1 MALIKCPECGK
12 EISDK
17 ASVCVNC
24 GYPVSEYVEELKIEE
39 ERKRVEQLETQQ
51 EEEKKK
57 YARCKYCGV
66 DAVGEDEYCESC
78 GAYQFAD
85 SDKQEKTF
93 SSEIRKT
100 NYVEEKPKFWE
111 RWWFL
116 VLMCLAIPPVGLCL
130 LWITKKPKYAPARTT
145 ISVFL
150 AMYAV
155 VWCIAMFGESDTDS
169 APTQTDST
177 KIEEDQ
183 ELKQEPE
190 QNPEKQD
197 SDEKKE
203 DTEQE
208 DSFLSDL
215 CNVVDK
221 KVAKKAYSI
230 LKKKIGFSELEYKDQ
245 LDETTNYEIVAD
257 GYYMVLTASDDVYR
271 IFIPNSSYVFYEDGE
286 VKMTASDFKSK
297 TIDQSEMYSYYSIA
311 QEIVES
317 SLKNPKSA
325 DFPSAVMHPEE
336 ISMQKDGDIV
346 AVKSYVDAS
355 NSFGAT
361 VRSKWMV
368 EFKVLDLENYSY
380 DVLYVNMDGE
390 TSGEYVELE

>member
-24 GYPVSEYVEELKIEE
+24 GYPISEYVEELKRKEE
-39 ERKRVEQLETQQ
+39 QERIEQLRKQQ

-57 YARCKYCGV
+57 YKRCKYCGV
-66 DAVGEDEYCESC
+66 DAVGKDGYCESC
-78 GAYQFAD
+78 GAYQFK
-85 SDKQEKTF
+85 SSSQQEITF

-111 RWWFL
+111 SWWFL
-116 VLMCLAIPPVGLCL
+116 TLMCLAIPPVGLCM
-130 LWITKKPKYAPARTT
+130 LWIAKKPKYAPARTT

-155 VWCIAMFGESDTDS
+155 IWCVAMFGESGSTS
-169 APTQTDST
+169 TQTDST
-177 KIEEDQ
+177 QTEEEDQ
-183 ELKQEPE
+183 EQKQEQE
-190 QNPEKQD
+190 QNPKKQD
-197 SDEKKE
+197 DNEKKE
-203 DTEQE
+203 DSYQE
-208 DSFLSDL
+208 DNFLSDL
-215 CNVVDK
+215 GKVMDK
-221 KVAKKAYSI
+221 KVAKKAYNI
-230 LKKKIGFSELEYKDQ
+230 LEKKIGFSELEYKDQ

-271 IFIPNSSYVFYEDGE
+271 IFIPNSSYVFYENGE
-286 VKMTASDFKSK
+286 VKMTAADFKSK

-346 AVKSYVDAS
+346 AVQSYVDAK
-355 NSFGAT
+355 NSFNAT
-361 VRSKWMV
+361 IRTKWMV
-368 EFKVLDLENYSY
+368 EFKVLDLETYLY
-380 DVLYVNMDGE
+380 EVLYINVDGE

>member
-24 GYPVSEYVEELKIEE
+24 GYPVSEYVEELKREE
-39 ERKRVEQLETQQ
+39 EQNRIEQLRKQQ

-111 RWWFL
+111 SWLFL
-116 VLMCLAIPPVGLCL
+116 TFMCLAIPPVGLCL
-130 LWITKKPKYAPARTT
+130 LWIAKKPKYAPARTT
-145 ISVFL
+145 LSVFL

-155 VWCIAMFGESDTDS
+155 VWCVAMFGESGS
-169 APTQTDST
+169 ASTQTDST
-177 KIEEDQ
+177 QIEEEDQ
-183 ELKQEPE
+183 EQKQEQE
-190 QNPEKQD
+190 QNPKKKD
-197 SDEKKE
+197 DNEKKE
-203 DTEQE
+203 DSDQE
-208 DSFLSDL
+208 DNFLSDL
-215 CNVVDK
+215 GKVMDK
-221 KVAKKAYSI
+221 KVAKKAYNI

-257 GYYMVLTASDDVYR
+257 GYDIVVTASDDVYR
-271 IFIPNSSYVFYEDGE
+271 IFIPNSSYTFYEDGE
-286 VKMTASDFKSK
+286 VKMTVSDLKEK
-297 TIDQSEMYSYYSIA
+297 TIDIHTRNKYFIMA
-311 QEIVES
+311 QEIVENC
-317 SLKNPKSA
+317 LKNPSSA
-325 DFPSAVMHPEE
+325 DFPSIITHPEE
-336 ISMQKDGDIV
+336 IAMQRNGDIV
-346 AVKSYVDAS
+346 AVQSYVDAK
-355 NSFGAT
+355 NSFNAT
-361 VRSKWMV
+361 TRTKWMV
-368 EFKVLDLENYSY
+368 EFKVLDLETYSY
-380 DVLYVNMDGE
+380 EVLYINMDGE
-390 TSGEYVELE
+390 TSGEYVELD

>member
-24 GYPVSEYVEELKIEE
+24 GYPVSEYVEELKREE
-39 ERKRVEQLETQQ
+39 EQKLVDRLRKQQ
-51 EEEKKK
+51 GEEKKK

-66 DAVGEDEYCESC
+66 DAVGEDGYCESC
-78 GAYQFAD
+78 GSYQFA
-85 SDKQEKTF
+85 SSSQQEKTF
-93 SSEIRKT
+93 SSEARKT

-111 RWWFL
+111 SWLFL
-116 VLMCLAIPPVGLCL
+116 TFMCLAIPPAGLCL
-130 LWITKKPKYAPARTT
+130 LWIAKKPKYAPARTT

-155 VWCIAMFGESDTDS
+155 IWCVAMLGESGSTS
-169 APTQTDST
+169 TQTDST
-177 KIEEDQ
+177 QTEEEEQ
-183 ELKQEPE
+183 EQKQEQE
-190 QNPEKQD
+190 QNPKKQD
-197 SDEKKE
+197 DNEKKE
-203 DTEQE
+203 DSDQE
-208 DSFLSDL
+208 DNFLSDL
-215 CNVVDK
+215 GKVMDK
-221 KVAKKAYSI
+221 KVAKKAYNI

-257 GYYMVLTASDDVYR
+257 GYYMVLTASDNVYR

-286 VKMTASDFKSK
+286 VKMTAADFKSK
-297 TIDQSEMYSYYSIA
+297 TIDRSEMYSYYSIA

-325 DFPSAVMHPEE
+325 DFPSIITHPEE

-346 AVKSYVDAS
+346 AVQSYVDAK
-355 NSFGAT
+355 NSFNAT
-361 VRSKWMV
+361 IRTKWMV
-368 EFKVLDLENYSY
+368 EFKVLDLETYSY
-380 DVLYVNMDGE
+380 EVLYINMDGE

>member
-24 GYPVSEYVEELKIEE
+24 GYPISEYVEELKRKEE
-39 ERKRVEQLETQQ
+39 QERIEQLRKQQ

-57 YARCKYCGV
+57 YKRCKYCGA
-66 DAVGEDEYCESC
+66 DAVGEDGYCESC

-85 SDKQEKTF
+85 GGQQEITF
-93 SSEIRKT
+93 SSEIRKA
-100 NYVEEKPKFWE
+100 NYAEEKPKFWE
-111 RWWFL
+111 SWWFL
-116 VLMCLAIPPVGLCL
+116 TLMCLAIPPVGLCM
-130 LWITKKPKYAPARTT
+130 LWIAKKPKYAPVRTT

-155 VWCIAMFGESDTDS
+155 VWCVAMFGESGSTS
-169 APTQTDST
+169 TQTDST
-177 KIEEDQ
+177 QTEEEDQ
-183 ELKQEPE
+183 EQKQEQE
-190 QNPEKQD
+190 QNPKKQD
-197 SDEKKE
+197 DNEKKE
-203 DTEQE
+203 DSYQE
-208 DSFLSDL
+208 DNFLSDL
-215 CNVVDK
+215 GKVMDK
-221 KVAKKAYSI
+221 KVAKKAYNI
-230 LKKKIGFSELEYKDQ
+230 LEKKIGFSELEYKDQ

-271 IFIPNSSYVFYEDGE
+271 IFIPNSSYVFYENGE
-286 VKMTASDFKSK
+286 VKMTAADFKSK

-346 AVKSYVDAS
+346 AVQSYVDAK
-355 NSFGAT
+355 NSFNAT
-361 VRSKWMV
+361 IRTKWMV
-368 EFKVLDLENYSY
+368 EFKVLDLETYLY
-380 DVLYVNMDGE
+380 EVLYINVDGE
-390 TSGEYVELE
+390 TSGEYVELD

>member
-17 ASVCVNC
+17 ASTCINC
-24 GYPVSEYVEELKIEE
+24 GYPISEYVAELKREE
-39 ERKRVEQLETQQ
+39 EQKRIEQLRKQQ

-57 YARCKYCGV
+57 YACCKYCGV
-66 DAVGEDEYCESC
+66 DAVGEDGYCESC
-78 GAYQFAD
+78 GAFQFA
-85 SDKQEKTF
+85 SSVQQEKTF
-93 SSEIRKT
+93 SSEIRKE

-111 RWWFL
+111 SWWFL
-116 VLMCLAIPPVGLCL
+116 TFSCVFIPPVGLCL
-130 LWITKKPKYAPARTT
+130 LWVAKRPKYAPTRTT

-155 VWCIAMFGESDTDS
+155 VWCVAMFGESDSTS
-169 APTQTDST
+169 TQTDST
-177 KIEEDQ
+177 QIEEEEQDP
-183 ELKQEPE
+183 EQEPE
-190 QNPEKQD
+190 KAVDGND
-197 SDEKKE
+197 KKE
-203 DTEQE
+203 DSDQE
-208 DSFLSDL
+208 DNFLSDPS
-215 CNVVDK
+215 NVMDK
-221 KVAKKAYSI
+221 KVAKKAYNI

-245 LDETTNYEIVAD
+245 LGETTNYEIVAD

-286 VKMTASDFKSK
+286 VKMTAADFKSK

-346 AVKSYVDAS
+346 AVQSYVDAK
-355 NSFGAT
+355 NSFNAT
-361 VRSKWMV
+361 IRTKWMV
-368 EFKVLDLENYSY
+368 EFRVFDLETYSY
-380 DVLYVNMDGE
+380 EVLYINMDGE
-390 TSGEYVELE
+390 TSGEYVELD